1 MTKKQIIIVLILT
14 ATALVLRTQ
23 YLGCRPMHT
32 DEAVHAAKFGQLLEE
47 GTYTYDSNEYHGP
60 TLNYLT
66 LIPAKLTSADSYAKL
81 TESTL
86 RIIPAVFGVIL
97 VLLTFLLFDGLSF
110 YTCLTAAVL
119 VTVSPAFVFYSK
131 YYIQEMLL
139 VCFTFGLIVCGYRY
153 TKSRKLSWM
162 IAAGI
167 FAGLM
172 HATKET
178 CIIAFAA
185 MLLAIVLTALISK
198 DRTPLAI
205 LKQTNKVHL
214 AMGVLAA
221 AVVSMLFYSSFFT
234 NPSGI
239 VESVATYT
247 TYLGR
252 ASANSLHTHRWYYY
266 LDLLTYI
273 EGFEKSKWNEDFIVV
288 FAVIGC
294 FLAFKKSS
302 ALHVDIKLVR
312 FIAVY
317 TVIMTVVYS
326 AIPYK
331 TPWCLLGFFHGMAL
345 LAGFAFVS
353 LIKTFPTRM
362 SKAVFILLLI
372 IFGLAIPLYQVYLG
386 AASHAA
392 EPSNPYVY
400 AHTSNDVFEITDR
413 IADIADAVNKDIYI
427 QVVTTG
433 DDYWPLPWYLRGF
446 KNIAWQGSV
455 DRNAPIAPIII
466 CSPDVEQDMINKLYS
481 IPPPGKRDM
490 YLPLFDEY
498 VQLRPA
504 VEIRGLIK
512 KDLLDKF
519 QALENAAKAE

>member
-1 MTKKQIIIVLILT
+1 
-14 ATALVLRTQ
+14 
-23 YLGCRPMHT
+23 MHT
-32 DEAVHAAKFGQLLEE
+32 DEAVHAAKFAELLEQ
-47 GTYTYDSNEYHGP
+47 GTYTYDSDEYHGP
-60 TLNYLT
+60 TMNFLT
-66 LIPAKLTSADSYAKL
+66 LIPAKLTSAESYTDL

-86 RIIPAVFGVIL
+86 RIVPAVLGVIL
-97 VLLTFLLFDGLSF
+97 ILLTFLLFDGLTF
-110 YTCLTAAVL
+110 YACLTAALL
-119 VTVSPAFVFYSK
+119 VTVSPAFVFYSR

-153 TKSRKLSWM
+153 TMARKLPWI

-167 FAGLM
+167 CAGLM

-214 AMGVLAA
+214 ALGVLAA

-239 VESVATYT
+239 ADSVTTYT

-252 ASANSLHTHRWYYY
+252 ASANSLHIHPWYYY
-266 LDLLTYI
+266 LDLLIYI
-273 EGFEKSKWNEDFIVV
+273 EGFESSMWNEDFIVV

-294 FLAFKKSS
+294 FLAFKKNT
-302 ALHVDIKLVR
+302 ALPVDIKLVR
-312 FIAVY
+312 FIAFY
-317 TVIMTVVYS
+317 TIIMTVVYS
-326 AIPYK
+326 AIAYK

-345 LAGFAFVS
+345 LAGFGFVS
-353 LIKTFPTRM
+353 LIKTFPTRNT
-362 SKAVFILLLI
+362 KAVFILLLI
-372 IFGLAIPLYQVYLG
+372 IFGVAIPLYQVYLG
-386 AASHAA
+386 NTSHAA

-400 AHTSNDVFEITDR
+400 AHTSNDVFKITDR
-413 IADIADAVNKDIYI
+413 IAEIANVVNKDIYI

-433 DDYWPLPWYLRGF
+433 DDYWPLPWYLRDF
-446 KNIAWQGSV
+446 KNIAWQSSV

-481 IPPPGKRDM
+481 VPPPGRRDM

-512 KDLLDKF
+512 KDTLDKF
-519 QALENAAKAE
+519 QALENAANPE